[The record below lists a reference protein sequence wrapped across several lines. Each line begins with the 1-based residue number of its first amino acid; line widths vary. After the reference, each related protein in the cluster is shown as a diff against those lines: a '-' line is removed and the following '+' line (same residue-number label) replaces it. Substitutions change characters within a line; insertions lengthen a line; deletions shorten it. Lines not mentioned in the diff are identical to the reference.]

1 MTGSSSDP
9 TSNSATEPS
18 ASGRCYSIRAATH
31 EDFEAVDSFIEPF
44 VEEGRILPRTTEE
57 LRNLLP
63 HGFVAEMEGTLVGFA
78 ALEVY
83 SPKLGEIRSLVVD
96 DELRG
101 RGIGRALVDACLRRA
116 EQRKVFEV
124 MVVTSEDAFFQRC
137 GFDYTLPGE
146 KRALFYQTREKH

>member
-9 TSNSATEPS
+9 TSESTTEPPPS
-18 ASGRCYSIRAATH
+18 ERSYSVRGATV
-31 EDFEAVDSFIEPF
+31 EDLERVEAFIQPF
-44 VEEGRILPRTTEE
+44 VDEGRILPRTTEE

-63 HGFVAEMEGTLVGFA
+63 QGFVAEMEGTLVGFA
-78 ALEVY
+78 ALEIY

-101 RGIGRALVDACLRRA
+101 RGIGRTLVDACLRRA
-116 EQRKVFEV
+116 EERRVYEV

-146 KRALFYQTREKH
+146 KRALFYQTREQH